1 MNRWLLDHSQAIK
14 DAWKRTAD
22 RLTQFMVLVCLLG
35 ILLAIP
41 GWLAQIWLGM
51 SSLVPEEAVQSE
63 AIVFLNKELDVEVE
77 ARIELERVLSEMEEI
92 ERVIFV
98 PKTIALKELSVQDG
112 LGPIAELQA
121 NNPLPD
127 ALRLKFSIR
136 APKVIE
142 NNILTTLLADKRV
155 LSLRYYPST
164 RVKYASL
171 VEKLGLLGIGLS
183 GLAVLGVLMAVFL
196 VAAAD
201 VVDDQR
207 RIELYTLLGASKRFI
222 RRPYLYRA
230 TWLGILSGFIACLVI
245 TSLNELFS
253 VAITS
258 NLKALDSS
266 LKYLPVDGRTFIGV
280 AITALLASW
289 IGAERA
295 VSRRLNALN

>member
-1 MNRWLLDHSQAIK
+1 MA
-14 DAWKRTAD
+14 
-22 RLTQFMVLVCLLG
+22 
-35 ILLAIP
+35 
-41 GWLAQIWLGM
+41 
-51 SSLVPEEAVQSE
+51 SLVPEEAMQSE
-63 AIVFLNKELDVEVE
+63 AVIFLNKELDVE
-77 ARIELERVLSEMEEI
+77 ARIELERVLSEMKEI

-98 PKTIALKELSVQDG
+98 PKIIALKELSTQDG
-112 LGPIAELQA
+112 LGPIADLQA

-136 APKVIE
+136 ALKVSE
-142 NNILTTLLADKRV
+142 NNVITTLLADKRV

-164 RVKYASL
+164 RVQYASL

-183 GLAVLGVLMAVFL
+183 ALAILGVLMAVFL

-230 TWLGILSGFIACLVI
+230 TWLGLLSGLIACLVI

-253 VAITS
+253 VEFAS
-258 NLKALDSS
+258 NLKALDPR
-266 LKYLPVDGRTFIGV
+266 LEYLPVDGRTLIGV
-280 AITALLASW
+280 ALIAILASW
-289 IGAERA
+289 VGAERA
-295 VSRRLNALN
+295 VSRRLNALH